1 MIVCKFGGTSVG
13 EPAAIRRLVEIVRH
27 RVSQQPIVVVSA
39 LAGVTNALLHVGDS
53 LADGTP
59 PALKAELGA
68 ILNRH
73 LGVARALELDHA
85 VDAELE
91 ASTSALVTRLVAAL
105 GGAPDPEL
113 LDHLAGHGELWSSRL
128 VAGALSRAGVAAE
141 CVDVRQAMVTDDRF
155 GRAAPDLDE
164 LRRRAPAVFG
174 PVVERGVVPVTQGYI
189 GVTPDGRSTT
199 LGRGG
204 SDFTAAL
211 LGAALAVNRV
221 EIWTDVSGLMTAD
234 PRIVPHARPLALAS
248 HHEAAELAAFG
259 AKVLHPATA
268 APLVEAGIPAVI
280 LNSFAPDEPGT
291 TIVSGAR
298 PEPVGAS
305 PVRSISC
312 KKGVTVVNVRAP
324 AMLGTTG
331 FLEKFFAIFARLG
344 VSVDVL
350 ASSEVSISCTIDDTQ
365 HLDELT
371 AALEEVGEVKV
382 HRNRAIIGVVGIDL
396 RGTRGLA
403 SRIFSA
409 IRGINVEVISQ
420 GASEINVT
428 FVVREEDGPSAVRQ
442 LHDEFF
448 GREGS

>member
-53 LADGTP
+53 LFEGTP

-73 LGVARALELDHA
+73 LGIARQLELDHT

-91 ASTSALVTRLVAAL
+91 ASTGALVNRLVAAL
-105 GGAPDPEL
+105 GRAPDAEL
-113 LDHLAGHGELWSSRL
+113 VDHLAGHGELWSSRL
-128 VAGALSRAGVAAE
+128 VAGALTSAGVAAE
-141 CVDVRQAMVTDDRF
+141 WVDVRQAMITDDRF
-155 GRAAPDLDE
+155 GRAAPDLDA
-164 LRRRAPAVFG
+164 LRRRAPTVFG
-174 PVVERGVVPVTQGYI
+174 PVVERGAVPVTQGYI
-189 GVTPDGRSTT
+189 GVTADGRSTT

-204 SDFTAAL
+204 SDYTAAL
-211 LGAALAVNRV
+211 LGAALRVNRV

-248 HHEAAELAAFG
+248 HLEAAELAAFG

-291 TIVSGAR
+291 TILSGAR

-331 FLEKFFAIFARLG
+331 FLEEFFAIFARHG

-365 HLDELT
+365 RLDELT
-371 AALEEVGEVKV
+371 AALRDVGEVKV